1 MATVNSIRLKRSSTP
16 GFVPSPSQ
24 LLEGELFINLADR
37 LIFMKDN
44 TGNIVCVGKVLDSLD
59 PDEIYIPLSSYGAA
73 PNYGVKGTLLVSN
86 GAGSLV
92 PFAPGASGQALVSR
106 STAQLGIAWETVSE

>member
-16 GFVPSPSQ
+16 GFVPSPAQ
-24 LLEGELFINLADR
+24 LLDGELFINLADR
-37 LIFMKDN
+37 FIFMKDN

-73 PNYGVKGTLLVSN
+73 PNYGLKGTLLVSN

-92 PFAPGASGQALVSR
+92 PLSPGATGQALVSR
-106 STAQLGIAWETVSE
+106 ASSTLGIDWETL